1 MFSIVFVRIT
11 CKNDKSLYIQYVTQ
25 NKCSTN
31 ETGVM
36 SIKQP
41 CERNLKIR
49 LKSSIIKLTIK
60 L

>member
-1 MFSIVFVRIT
+1 MI
-11 CKNDKSLYIQYVTQ
+11 KNLYIQYVTQ

-49 LKSSIIKLTIK
+49 LKSSIKNLPLSYETCV
-60 L
+60 